1 MDKQILLTRT
11 HAVIRMMRCQ
21 RTGSLIHTAMNILNS
36 SVLLKDG
43 IEEGLL
49 TNNEAET
56 ILKSIEGRTV
66 EYFKR
71 LFE

>member
-21 RTGSLIHTAMNILNS
+21 HTGSLIHTAMNILNS